1 MCAREG
7 IIQTLLPPV
16 RLSCEGYV
24 QILTEKNLSK
34 CCLKT
39 EGKKKKRA
47 EIPVVNF
54 LWKTTICLVQV
65 FSPIITPPTLQSP
78 IPCVKLNT
86 SWFRVKRSAATLD
99 ARGCAEICVYCD
111 HANSI
116 SFQIQDEG
124 VRSEITERGIFLMKF
139 SACQQKIML
148 ILWRFHYI
156 SFTYL
161 TAANGAG
168 FRNYIIM
175 YLVSNMIF
183 LVSIEEFRT
192 ELNFFF
198 FFVNIW
204 HFFVL
209 SINGSSLYLGW
220 YDIDVWK
227 ITK

>member
-1 MCAREG
+1 MLFKNR
-7 IIQTLLPPV
+7 
-16 RLSCEGYV
+16 RK
-24 QILTEKNLSK
+24 EKETGRNTRSEFSLKNYNLSSTSFFPDYNSTHTPIPHSV
-34 CCLKT
+34 CKT
-39 EGKKKKRA
+39 EY
-47 EIPVVNF
+47 ELIPSKAF
-54 LWKTTICLVQV
+54 C
-65 FSPIITPPTLQSP
+65 
-78 IPCVKLNT
+78 
-86 SWFRVKRSAATLD
+86 RH
-99 ARGCAEICVYCD
+99 ARGCAEIRVYCD

-192 ELNFFF
+192 ELNFSSFF
-198 FFVNIW
+198 
-204 HFFVL
+204 L
-209 SINGSSLYLGW
+209 
-220 YDIDVWK
+220 
-227 ITK
+227 